1 MANLLEHA
9 ADLPVASFG
18 QRHLVPGI
26 VLMAHQ
32 IDSGRQRV
40 LGLRASRHAGT
51 SASHGSRA
59 RSLRW
64 QVNAAAQFVDLLL
77 GGRATH
83 FYLVGLGDVRGC
95 LGELLHEFA
104 VVGQQQQPFARVV
117 EPSDGE
123 HSRVNAL
130 KQVENDWPSL
140 RVGDGSD
147 ISLGLVERDINVA
160 LGSAQQLTVQADFI
174 GARVGLRTQCGG
186 LFSIDAD
193 ASGSYQL
200 FGLAP
205 RGHAGRR
212 KNLLQ
217 SLLCHKS

>member
-1 MANLLEHA
+1 
-9 ADLPVASFG
+9 
-18 QRHLVPGI
+18 
-26 VLMAHQ
+26 
-32 IDSGRQRV
+32 
-40 LGLRASRHAGT
+40 
-51 SASHGSRA
+51 
-59 RSLRW
+59 
-64 QVNAAAQFVDLLL
+64 VNAAAQLVDLFL
-77 GGRATH
+77 GRCAAH
-83 FYLVGLGDVRGC
+83 LYLVGLWDVRGC

-117 EPSDGE
+117 QPSDRE
-123 HSRVNAL
+123 HSCVNAF
-130 KQVENDWPSL
+130 KQVENDWSAL

-147 ISLGLVERDINVA
+147 ISLGLVERNINVA
-160 LGSAQQLTVQADFI
+160 LRSAEQLTVQADFI

-200 FGLAP
+200 FSLAS

-212 KNLLQ
+212 ENLLQ